1 MDLYVEFG
9 SISDISSFMARMKV
23 QGISIVEL
31 EMTKVNS
38 TSDAEVAA
46 IMTIKSEEAKEHAD
60 VMGLISQ
67 MPGVKFVEG
76 L

>member
-1 MDLYVEFG
+1 
-9 SISDISSFMARMKV
+9 
-23 QGISIVEL
+23 
-31 EMTKVNS
+31 MTKVNS